1 MDRLSEAV
9 KVAAETPKVAETPA
23 APAPSAP
30 AESAAARTETAAAP
44 KLATPAEK
52 RRKALFGRA
61 IGDTLSDIASDWRK
75 LLVLIVVVA
84 AVIGGVA
91 YGTWRMRRE
100 E

>member
-1 MDRLSEAV
+1 MNRLTEAA
-9 KVAAETPKVAETPA
+9 KATPAAETPKATETPA
-23 APAPSAP
+23 ATPSAP
-30 AESAAARTETAAAP
+30 AAAGTKTAAAP

-61 IGDTLSDIASDWRK
+61 IGDTLSDIAGDWKK